1 MDPVLRSFAM
11 LLTVALGILSQMRA
25 DGDLEKLLA
34 LLVTL
39 VLLVIVTFAS
49 RATKPKVGR
58 IEKKLKVIV
67 VDVRP
72 DRRKE
77 YREHLLAALTKFAPS
92 QPLPESFGDV
102 AVTVTA
108 SCSAEDVAAAVDACN
123 LKIQLKSAEIE
134 LRYGSLEVSA
144 GLQVTISGRATPG
157 SVVEVDGLTQK
168 INVDGTGVFSV
179 QVPLALAKRHEALG
193 YIPAICRKGTLS
205 ESIRIPLSN

>member
-1 MDPVLRSFAM
+1 MALSA
-11 LLTVALGILSQMRA
+11 LLGALGYSSAQ
-25 DGDLEKLLA
+25 GDPDKLLVLLIALVLLA
-34 LLVTL
+34 LLA
-39 VLLVIVTFAS
+39 FSS
-49 RATKPKVGR
+49 RGTKATAEE

-77 YREHLLAALTKFAPS
+77 YREQLLAALTKFAPS

-108 SCSAEDVAAAVDACN
+108 SSSAEDVAAAVDACN

-179 QVPLALAKRHEALG
+179 QVPMALVKKHEVLG
-193 YIPAICRKGTLS
+193 HIPAICRKGKLN